1 MKIKPVPAVARY
13 QELLS
18 HIYHRRHFAV
28 FSCFLFLFTWL
39 VSFSAQAGGA
49 FSVAPVRIYMT
60 EKDRATAVT
69 LINEGTTPVV
79 LQADINTWSQKPDGT
94 DELVLTED
102 LILSPPII
110 KLAPNS
116 RQVVRLVLL
125 SSADLNRQLTYRLI
139 VREIPE
145 ATAPPKENTIEVPI
159 ALALSMPI
167 FITPSSAKRE
177 VNCTLIKLPRQDV
190 QAKCTNS
197 GTAYAQIRE
206 VLLQR
211 SGKTFAR
218 FEGGVY
224 ILPGAQKLFAFK
236 ATDVIS
242 PGAAEIVITFDDG
255 KNQTAPVIVQ

>member
-1 MKIKPVPAVARY
+1 MRIKPVLVVARY
-13 QELLS
+13 QELSS
-18 HIYHRRHFAV
+18 HIFHRRCV
-28 FSCFLFLFTWL
+28 VCVYVLFLL
-39 VSFSAQAGGA
+39 ALLMSFSAQAGGA

-69 LINEGTTPVV
+69 LVNEGSTPVA
-79 LQADINTWSQKPDGT
+79 LQADINTWSQKIDGT

-110 KLAPNS
+110 KLVPNS

-125 SSADLNRQLTYRLI
+125 SPADLNRQRTYRLI

-145 ATAPPKENTIEVPI
+145 ATAPPKGNTIEVPI
-159 ALALSMPI
+159 ALALSLPI
-167 FITPSSAKRE
+167 FITPSGAQRE
-177 VNCTLIKLPRQDV
+177 VGCTLAQLPPQEL
-190 QAKCTNS
+190 QAKCVNS

-211 SGKTFAR
+211 SGKAFAR

-224 ILPGAQKLFAFK
+224 ILPGAQKLFALK
-236 ATDVIS
+236 SIEAIS
-242 PGAAEIVITFDDG
+242 PGAAEIVATFDDG
-255 KNQTAPVIVQ
+255 KNQTYPVVVQ